1 MPLPCHRK
9 SVFGLRCSPHRP
21 LLLTVLSALAD
32 EPSTPPVGPS
42 TVVGGGATVVVH
54 PSATVVDPSTVPVDP
69 PTAIVDPAIPP
80 VDPSTAIFAPLTPSF
95 DPSRTAVDPST
106 VVVDGSENCFLTRPA
121 PRDSG
126 SKPARAEYPAM
137 PTVPDT
143 RIGKIEFYESRMAPW
158 AAAGGAIGLSIDS
171 ITAQTSR
178 VAAARAAYDAHLA
191 AEAAARAATAA
202 FTEAVRAMHGDAG
215 AGSDMIAIIRNH
227 AQVTD
232 DPEVYSLAQ
241 IPPPK
246 TPGTLPPPGTPSSFR
261 VDLLA
266 DGALTLSWKCPHPR
280 GAEGTMYE
288 VLRSVDGGDFAF
300 LTTVGTRAF
309 TDRSVPAG
317 AAEVVYEVT
326 AVRSTTRG
334 RPARRT
340 VRFGVGAAAS
350 NADVGVA
357 A

>member
-1 MPLPCHRK
+1 MPPAA
-9 SVFGLRCSPHRP
+9 VDP
-21 LLLTVLSALAD
+21 LIVI
-32 EPSTPPVGPS
+32 
-42 TVVGGGATVVVH
+42 
-54 PSATVVDPSTVPVDP
+54 VDPSTPAVGPSMVSVDP

-80 VDPSTAIFAPLTPSF
+80 VDPATAIFAPLAPSF

-106 VVVDGSENCFLTRPA
+106 VVVDRSENCFLTRPD
-121 PRDSG
+121 PLDSG
-126 SKPARAEYPAM
+126 SKAARAEYPAM
-137 PTVPDT
+137 TTVPDT

-158 AAAGGAIGLSIDS
+158 AAAGGAIGLSIGS
-171 ITAQTSR
+171 ITAQTGR
-178 VAAARAAYDAHLA
+178 VAAARGAYDAHIA

-215 AGSDMIAIIRNH
+215 AGSDMIATIRNH
-227 AQVTD
+227 AQTTD
-232 DPEVYSLAQ
+232 DPEVYTLAQ

-246 TPGTLPPPGTPSSFR
+246 TPGALPPPGTPSRFR
-261 VDLLA
+261 IDLLA
-266 DGALTLSWKCPHPR
+266 DGAPTLSWKCPHPR

-288 VLRSVDGGDFAF
+288 VLRSVDGGPFTFITA
-300 LTTVGTRAF
+300 VGTRAV

-317 AAEVVYEVT
+317 AAEVVYQVT

-334 RPARRT
+334 NPARLT

-350 NADVGVA
+350 DASDWGVRVA